1 MLGLGVDIIEID
13 RIASAMEKSD
23 QFIERLFTDQ
33 EKVYILNKGQKSETV
48 AGLFAAKEAV
58 SKVLGTGISK
68 FSWKD
73 IEISHTAEGQPR
85 VSLHRGAKTIALSK
99 GMGEILVSIAHCKT
113 YAIANAMGQSLEVI

>member
-33 EKVYILNKGQKSETV
+33 EKKYILNKGKKSETV

-85 VSLHRGAKTIALSK
+85 VSLHREAKTLALSK